1 MIGIG
6 GLKRMLVME
15 PSENPPESSSENKPE
30 VSVSSLVIHALTC
43 DTRGCETTVGHLH
56 LLMRKHKT
64 QNKFR

>member
-43 DTRGCETTVGHLH
+43 DTL
-56 LLMRKHKT
+56 
-64 QNKFR
+64 